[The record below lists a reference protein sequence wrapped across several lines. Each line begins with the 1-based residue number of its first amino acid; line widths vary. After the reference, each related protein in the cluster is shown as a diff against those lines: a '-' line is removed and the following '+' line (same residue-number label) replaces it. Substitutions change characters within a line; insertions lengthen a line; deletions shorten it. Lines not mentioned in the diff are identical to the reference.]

1 MSQLPSQFSPL
12 PVKVEH
18 SRLLLAPCNATKSI
32 TENRNSCH
40 FIVPSHWSFEIL
52 WNPALPIWQG
62 NVMSSSGLF
71 CACASFCWS
80 KASQARWLSQAHFIL
95 AKHTTPFPVKDSTKT
110 HPLSIMA
117 TRIHTPHNEV
127 HQSVIALPK
136 AVQELLIRHLL
147 EPWAWAA
154 RGCTW
159 LWFFQIGCPKSPL
172 VSYAFKLQH
181 QNWRLISSNF
191 QPKLHTSTS
200 TWSSWCVVRCWT
212 LSLICTVPQKQI
224 SKKLREGATIGVC
237 QGTVWIHKMEFSY
250 LYSIFIYIYIQI
262 HTNTDTYSHWY
273 YSRTLGNYKFCL
285 DIPLVWWVQAGS
297 MSNPKLSFWAKAA
310 RIMRTS
316 CPTSFATGHKTC
328 DNCLVTRNSPYPWR
342 SDGS

>member
-1 MSQLPSQFSPL
+1 MSQLLCPL
-12 PVKVEH
+12 SSVHCLWRWSIVVFFW
-18 SRLLLAPCNATKSI
+18 LLATP
-32 TENRNSCH
+32 
-40 FIVPSHWSFEIL
+40 P
-52 WNPALPIWQG
+52 
-62 NVMSSSGLF
+62 
-71 CACASFCWS
+71 
-80 KASQARWLSQAHFIL
+80 KASQKTATAVKSLFPAIEALKYCEILPFQFGRVMLCPLQACFVPAPASAEAKPHKQGGWAKHISSL
-95 AKHTTPFPVKDSTKT
+95 QKHTTPFPVKDSTKT

-224 SKKLREGATIGVC
+224 SKKL
-237 QGTVWIHKMEFSY
+237 
-250 LYSIFIYIYIQI
+250 L
-262 HTNTDTYSHWY
+262 
-273 YSRTLGNYKFCL
+273 
-285 DIPLVWWVQAGS
+285 
-297 MSNPKLSFWAKAA
+297 
-310 RIMRTS
+310 
-316 CPTSFATGHKTC
+316 
-328 DNCLVTRNSPYPWR
+328 
-342 SDGS
+342 